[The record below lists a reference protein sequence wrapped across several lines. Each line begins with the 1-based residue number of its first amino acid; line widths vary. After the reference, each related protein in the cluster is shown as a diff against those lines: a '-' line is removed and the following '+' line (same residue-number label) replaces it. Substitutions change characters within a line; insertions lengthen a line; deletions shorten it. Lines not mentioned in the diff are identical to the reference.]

1 MMAEDQYQYDD
12 NGFREDLK
20 DRDDVLHQPDADRSI
35 WTTQELDYNQTVA
48 VLTGKEA
55 VKPEMQFKD
64 DVLDKVRQ
72 ELPKIDDTAVDKV
85 IEDKYQQILLA
96 RYNVDQEENVT
107 IHDDDHQQK
116 S

>member
-1 MMAEDQYQYDD
+1 MADEQYKYDE

-20 DRDDVLHQPDADRSI
+20 DRDDVLHQPDADRSS
-35 WTTQELDYNQTVA
+35 WDTQELDYDQTVA

-55 VKPEMQFKD
+55 VKPEMQFSD
-64 DVLDKVRQ
+64 EVLEKVRQ
-72 ELPKIDDTAVDKV
+72 EMPKIDDTAVDKV

-107 IHDDDHQQK
+107 IQDDNQQK
-116 S
+116 

>member
-1 MMAEDQYQYDD
+1 MADEQYKYDE

-20 DRDDVLHQPDADRSI
+20 DRDDVLHQPDADRSS
-35 WTTQELDYNQTVA
+35 WDTQELDYDQTVA

-55 VKPEMQFKD
+55 VKPEMQFSNE
-64 DVLDKVRQ
+64 VLEKVRQ
-72 ELPKIDDTAVDKV
+72 EMPKIDDTAVDKV

-107 IHDDDHQQK
+107 IQDDNQQK
-116 S
+116 

>member
-1 MMAEDQYQYDD
+1 MADEQYKYDE

-20 DRDDVLHQPDADRSI
+20 GRDDVLHQPDADRSS
-35 WTTQELDYNQTVA
+35 WDTQELDYDQTVA

-55 VKPEMQFKD
+55 VKPEMQFSD
-64 DVLDKVRQ
+64 EVLEKVRQ
-72 ELPKIDDTAVDKV
+72 EMPKIDDTAVNKV

-107 IHDDDHQQK
+107 IQDDDQQK
-116 S
+116 

>member
-1 MMAEDQYQYDD
+1 MADEQYKYDE

-20 DRDDVLHQPDADRSI
+20 DRDDVLHQPDADRSSRD
-35 WTTQELDYNQTVA
+35 TQELDYDQTVA

-55 VKPEMQFKD
+55 VKPEMQFSD
-64 DVLDKVRQ
+64 EVLEKVRQ
-72 ELPKIDDTAVDKV
+72 EMPKIDDTAVDKV

-107 IHDDDHQQK
+107 IQDDNQQK
-116 S
+116 

>member
-20 DRDDVLHQPDADRSI
+20 DRDDVLHQPDADRSV
-35 WTTQELDYNQTVA
+35 WTTQELDYDQTVA

-55 VKPEMQFKD
+55 VKPEMQFND

-107 IHDDDHQQK
+107 IHDDDQQK
-116 S
+116 

>member
-1 MMAEDQYQYDD
+1 MADEQYKYDE

-20 DRDDVLHQPDADRSI
+20 DRDDVLHQPDADRSS
-35 WTTQELDYNQTVA
+35 WDTQELDYDQTVA

-55 VKPEMQFKD
+55 VKPDMQFSDK
-64 DVLDKVRQ
+64 VLEKVRQ
-72 ELPKIDDTAVDKV
+72 EMPKIDDTAVDKI

-107 IHDDDHQQK
+107 IQDDDQQK
-116 S
+116 